1 MNTRIR
7 YGVLAVLPLAL
18 AMSLAACGYSADHSL
33 PKAICGTHVDTDI
46 ARPLVASAKD
56 LHEFN
61 RVDRGEAKSAPCVLL
76 SERDPVL
83 YFNFYWTVDSP
94 GLERLT
100 KGDDLALDIVEPH
113 SVHSSDVTFVG
124 NNGAISTALC
134 RTSGGQHFTLALKL
148 SRVSPTDRT
157 HRKDIEKFMRAYFP
171 ATLKTLGCK

>member
-1 MNTRIR
+1 MNTSIR
-7 YGVLAVLPLAL
+7 YGVLAVLSLAL
-18 AMSLAACGYSADHSL
+18 AMSMASCSDSADQSL
-33 PKAICGTHVDTDI
+33 PKDICGTYVDPDL

-61 RVDRGEAKSAPCVLL
+61 RVDRREAKSAPCVLL

-100 KGDDLALDIVEPH
+100 KGDDLALDIVEPR
-113 SVHSSDVTFVG
+113 SVHSSDATVVG

-148 SRVSPTDRT
+148 SQASPTDRT

-171 ATLKTLGCK
+171 ATLETLGCK